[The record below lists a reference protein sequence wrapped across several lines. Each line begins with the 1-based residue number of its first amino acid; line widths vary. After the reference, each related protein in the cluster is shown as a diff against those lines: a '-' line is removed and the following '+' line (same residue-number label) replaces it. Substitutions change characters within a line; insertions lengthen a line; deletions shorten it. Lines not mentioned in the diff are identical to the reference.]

1 MAFERRLIMPW
12 KETCVMEQR
21 VKFIMD
27 ALDGTYNM
35 TELCDYYNI
44 SRKTGYKWL
53 DRYGRGGID
62 ALRNRSRAPLSHPR
76 QMSHQVK
83 EAILSIKKRFS
94 KWGAPKIRAR
104 LQRIHSSWSSYPAIS
119 TIGLFLHRQ
128 GLTCTRKRRRKAT
141 PTELPLTSGRYCNQ
155 VWCADFKGHFKT
167 SDGSRCNPL
176 TISDHASRYLLCCR
190 HVKQMSY
197 ELVKMRF
204 ERVFRQYGL
213 PEVIR
218 TDNGTPFAS
227 RGLGGL
233 SRLSY
238 WWIRLGIYPERIEPG
253 HPEQN
258 GRHERMHKTLK
269 DHTAKP
275 PAKNIAG
282 QQKRFNAFRNEYN
295 NHRPHEALEMRT
307 PSDCYSGSKRV
318 FPSCLPQVN
327 YPDHMQVRRVRDHGD
342 IQYLGKRLFTT
353 ESLGGEYVGIEQTDE
368 DISLLWYCDYLLG
381 RIDHK
386 KWWIAPVKSQPLICA
401 AAQISDYKPLKVL
414 PMSSV

>member
-1 MAFERRLIMPW
+1 
-12 KETCVMEQR
+12 MEQR
-21 VKFIMD
+21 VKFVMD
-27 ALDGTYNM
+27 ALDGTYDM
-35 TELCDYYNI
+35 TELCNYYNI

-53 DRYGRGGID
+53 GRYSKGGMD
-62 ALRNRSRAPLSHPR
+62 ALRNRSRSPLNHPHE
-76 QMSHQVK
+76 MSHQVK
-83 EAILSIKKRFS
+83 EAIISVKRRFP

-104 LQRIHSSWSSYPAIS
+104 LQRIHSNWSSYPAIS
-119 TIGLFLHRQ
+119 TIGLFLSRQ
-128 GLTCTRKRRRKAT
+128 GLTCARKRRRKAT
-141 PTELPLTSGRYCNQ
+141 PTEQPLTSGRYCNQ

-167 SDGSRCNPL
+167 SDSCRCNPL

-190 HVKQMSY
+190 HLKRMSY

-204 ERVFRQYGL
+204 ERTFRQYGL

-227 RGLGGL
+227 RGHGGL

-275 PAKNIAG
+275 PAKNIAA
-282 QQKRFNAFRNEYN
+282 QQKRFNDFRNEYN
-295 NHRPHEALEMRT
+295 NYRPHEALQMRT
-307 PSDCYSGSKRV
+307 PSDCYSSSKRQ
-318 FPSCLPQVN
+318 FPSRLPQVN
-327 YPDHMQVRRVRDHGD
+327 YPDYMQVRRVYPHGD
-342 IQYLGKRLFTT
+342 IHYLGKRLFLT
-353 ESLGGEYVGIEQTDE
+353 ESLGGEYIGIEQIDE
-368 DISLLWYCDYLLG
+368 DISLLWYCDYLLAE
-381 RIDHK
+381 IDHR
-386 KWWIAPVKSQPLICA
+386 KWQVAPAKSRPLICA
-401 AAQISDYKPLKVL
+401 AAQISDYKPVKVL

>member
-1 MAFERRLIMPW
+1 MPW

-53 DRYGRGGID
+53 VRYSRGSID
-62 ALRNRSRAPLSHPR
+62 ALRNRSRAPLSHPHE
-76 QMSHQVK
+76 MSHQVK
-83 EAILSIKKRFS
+83 EAILSIKKRFP

-104 LQRIHSSWSSYPAIS
+104 LQRIHSNWSGYPAIS

-128 GLTCTRKRRRKAT
+128 GLTCTVKRHRKAT

-190 HVKQMSY
+190 HVKRMSY

-275 PAKNIAG
+275 PAINIAA
-282 QQKRFNAFRNEYN
+282 QQRRFNDFRNEYN

-307 PSDCYSGSKRV
+307 PSDCYSSSKRN
-318 FPSCLPQVN
+318 FPARLPQVN

-342 IQYLGKRLFTT
+342 IRYLGKRLFTT

-386 KWWIAPVKSQPLICA
+386 KWRIAPVKSRPLICA
-401 AAQISDYKPLKVL
+401 YAQISECKP
-414 PMSSV
+414 